1 MNNFNFGEVLTRA
14 WQIIWKH
21 KVLWI
26 FGILASCGRG
36 GGSGNS
42 GGSGGDN
49 GFSGS
54 GPDLPPQVMQWF
66 QWIENNITA
75 FIAITIAVL
84 CIIWIIVAFLSTI
97 GKIGLIR
104 GTAQAE
110 GGAESLIFGQLF
122 SESTPYF
129 WRMFGLS
136 LILAL
141 PILIIVIMLVIGLL
155 AFIIPVSLNGGD
167 SALSALAIVML
178 MIGCFCLLIP
188 VMFVIGMI
196 FRQSERAIVLEE
208 LGVLPAISRGWE
220 IFRANLGPIIL
231 MAIILAII
239 GFVVGLVVAIP
250 IIIIVFPAM
259 FAFIAGGAQSNT
271 PWIFMGVCVCLYLPV
286 LILLNGIM
294 VSYVESAWTLTYLR
308 LTGKPRLNDQPKL
321 DVNPPAAPEDGNKT
335 LIARE
340 PTDDNKTIMAK
351 KPDA

>member
-1 MNNFNFGEVLTRA
+1 MNFNFGEVLTRA

-36 GGSGNS
+36 GGSGNGGGS
-42 GGSGGDN
+42 GSGGDN

-66 QWIENNITA
+66 QWIENNITT

-84 CIIWIIVAFLSTI
+84 CIIWIIVVFLSTI

-104 GTAQAE
+104 GTAQVE

-136 LILAL
+136 LILSLPLLVVVVGVAAL
-141 PILIIVIMLVIGLL
+141 VAFGIVASSG
-155 AFIIPVSLNGGD
+155 SD
-167 SALSALAIVML
+167 SALALVGIVPLML
-178 MIGCFCLLIP
+178 GCICLLVP
-188 VMFVIGMI
+188 VMFVVGMI

-208 LGVLPAISRGWE
+208 MSVLPAISRGWD

-231 MAIILAII
+231 MAIILGVIS
-239 GFVVGLVVAIP
+239 FVVGFAIAIP
-250 IIIIVFPAM
+250 IIILVFPAM

-271 PWIFMGVCVCLYLPV
+271 PWIFMGICVCLYLPV
-286 LILLNGIM
+286 LILLNGILTA
-294 VSYVESAWTLTYLR
+294 YAESAWTLVYMR
-308 LTGKPRLNDQPKL
+308 LTKPQDQTP
-321 DVNPPAAPEDGNKT
+321 VEAHA
-335 LIARE
+335 
-340 PTDDNKTIMAK
+340 
-351 KPDA
+351 